1 MDAGKP
7 KYIINFSG
15 THPVVA
21 YHTDTDIHTAFIIQL
36 WHIIPTLTYTLPST
50 SSCGISYWHWH
61 THCLHHPVVAYH
73 TDTDIHTAFIIQL
86 WRIIPTMTYT
96 LPSSFSCGVSYRHW
110 HTHCLHHPVVAYH
123 TDTDIHTAFIIQLWR
138 IIPTLTYTLPSSTTA
153 RQILEFQNLKSVYWN
168 TDWHCIVIF
177 CFKIL
182 YLLMMHT
189 WLAVTLSVELWYIV
203 STLTH
208 ILPSTTTHYGISHQH
223 WHTYCRQQQLI
234 YKNTYDCFHY
244 NTPAGITISF
254 HFQVKTMENHY
265 DFQNCY
271 KTPQNSKP
279 TTSDNITEENPF
291 ATETWQT
298 TCTLHH
304 SLNFMFYWPCI
315 PVQLWVNDQLD
326 TQLYKTFIII
336 ILYVFRATLCSLSGG
351 RIVLIQQLI

>member
-1 MDAGKP
+1 VDAGKP

-208 ILPSTTTHYGISHQH
+208 ILPSTTNNYGISYQH
-223 WHTYCRQQQLI
+223 WHTYCCQQQIIMVYHINTDTHTAVNNNSLWYITSTLTHILLSTTNNYGISYQHWHTHCHQQQLI
-234 YKNTYDCFHY
+234 MVYHINTDTH
-244 NTPAGITISF
+244 T
-254 HFQVKTMENHY
+254 V
-265 DFQNCY
+265 
-271 KTPQNSKP
+271 
-279 TTSDNITEENPF
+279 
-291 ATETWQT
+291 
-298 TCTLHH
+298 
-304 SLNFMFYWPCI
+304 
-315 PVQLWVNDQLD
+315 VNN
-326 TQLYKTFIII
+326 K
-336 ILYVFRATLCSLSGG
+336 
-351 RIVLIQQLI
+351 